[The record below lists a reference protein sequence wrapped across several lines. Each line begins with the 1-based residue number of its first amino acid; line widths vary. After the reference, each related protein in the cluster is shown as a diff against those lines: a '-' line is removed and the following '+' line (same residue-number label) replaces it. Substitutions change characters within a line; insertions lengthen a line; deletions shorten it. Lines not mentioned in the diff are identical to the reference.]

1 MFEGVDKGYL
11 ALGAGVGTWALAS
24 VFPYAATGGT
34 APIGGGLYAGQVLE
48 ASIYMLGGAFTAV
61 LALHADE
68 KWLKYAALVLAFILV
83 ANGVLDLLGK
93 GFL

>member
-1 MFEGVDKGYL
+1 MLEGVDKGYL

-24 VFPYAATGGT
+24 VFPYAATGGY
-34 APIGGGLYAGQVLE
+34 ASIGGGLYEGQVVE
-48 ASIYMLGGAFTAV
+48 ASIYMLGGAFTAM

-68 KWLKYAALVLAFILV
+68 KWLKYAALVLGFILV
-83 ANGVLDLLGK
+83 ANGVADLFGQ

>member
-1 MFEGVDKGYL
+1 MLEGIDKGYL

-24 VFPYAATGGT
+24 VLPYSSMGGRT
-34 APIGGGLYAGQVLE
+34 PVGGGLYAGQVLE

-68 KWLKYAALVLAFILV
+68 KWLKYAALVLGFILV
-83 ANGVLDLLGK
+83 ANGVADLFGQ